1 VICEAALSGN
11 SRGRFRLRLSGF
23 RPCFVLLVAVLFA
36 GCSGSQLR
44 NGSAPS
50 ASREVNLSDV
60 PLSSLEELIATSDAI
75 DIGKL
80 ISIES
85 AEIRPP
91 DEEDPNKVQRELVW
105 LVFSVGER
113 LKGNSADTIK
123 VLWPGYDVTKDGRK
137 TPLVVNGIDL
147 GEHRKGVTFV
157 LFTRPEPRGKVVNSL
172 DGILV
177 GNGNGKFMQMVRAE
191 GKSRPSDR
199 LSGKTVEEIR
209 LLVGPNGK

>member
-1 VICEAALSGN
+1 MPN
-11 SRGRFRLRLSGF
+11 FRR
-23 RPCFVLLVAVLFA
+23 AVLPCSVFLVIVVLA
-36 GCSGSQLR
+36 GCGDSQLR
-44 NGSAPS
+44 KSDAPA

-60 PLSSLEELIATSDAI
+60 PLSNLEELIATSDAI

-105 LVFSVGER
+105 LVFSIGER

-123 VLWPGYDVTKDGRK
+123 VLWPGYDVTQDGRK

-147 GEHRKGVTFV
+147 GDHRKGATFV
-157 LFTRPEPRGKVVNSL
+157 LFTKAEARGKVVNSL

-177 GNGNGKFMQMVRAE
+177 GNGNGKFSQMVRAE

-199 LSGKTVEEIR
+199 LNGKTVDEIR
-209 LLVGPNGK
+209 LLLKSNGQ